1 MVKLELY
8 CGDRIIGKTRYDN
21 TIKTLHISNTE
32 PAETGDEITDII
44 TKKIFEY
51 YTMDDLIKM
60 TEVLDDDDKVVLFYA
75 IFDEVSTNRH
85 IIAVKR
91 KDEMIYVNAHN
102 VNEFIINE
110 VSTSLA
116 DSGGYIGGV
125 WMPLYRISEVDK
137 QKWVITNNTER
148 LKITYSKKENTIEVE
163 DNMLESTNVET
174 KAELCR
180 SINKLLKTLDA
191 LNRRKL
197 ALDENNNII
206 VFK

>member
-8 CGDRIIGKTRYDN
+8 CGDRIIGRTRYDN
-21 TIKTLHISNTE
+21 TIKTLHTSNTK
-32 PAETGDEITDII
+32 PTETGDEITDII

-51 YTMDDLIKM
+51 YTMDDLVKM
-60 TEVLDDDDKVVLFYA
+60 TEALDDDDKVVLFYA

-102 VNEFIINE
+102 ANEFIINE
-110 VSTSLA
+110 ISTSLA
-116 DSGGYIGGV
+116 NNGGYIGGI
-125 WMPLYRISEVDK
+125 WMTNYRISEVDK
-137 QKWVITNNTER
+137 QKWLIVDSTEG
-148 LKITYSKKENTIEVE
+148 LMITYSKKENAIEVE
-163 DNMLESTNVET
+163 DNMPEKTNVET
-174 KAELCR
+174 KAKLCT